1 MTTIDTTVEKDLKD
15 LKDAVST
22 VVKANNAWLS
32 ALESFFEG
40 IVDTTKQFLKDQ
52 LPAAFQGE
60 LPQGPIDADQFVRA
74 VLDDVRFVKS
84 TDKRLEAKSLQADS
98 TPESLGRAVVEAEAY
113 LILTNEAFTN
123 LINLSNDI
131 VGITSSPNPP
141 DKNFDKLKAKI
152 GQLASDADSGRGKL
166 NGQVSSL
173 LNKVASK
180 EVASPPTEPTGA
192 DLLLGRKLNPCSEL
206 FLGLIPP
213 GSKDFTR
220 TLALLEGQRLTLS
233 DSQIKGLTNSW
244 GKAVTSFVQ
253 KPSPQA
259 QKVQDLESQEFTNL
273 DTITDFL
280 CVHSALETLY
290 DRLETRVIRTDEDI
304 LSPDI

>member
-1 MTTIDTTVEKDLKD
+1 MTTIDTTAVENDLNKLKD
-15 LKDAVST
+15 GVSA

-40 IVDTTKQFLKDQ
+40 IVDSTKQFIKAQ
-52 LPAAFQGE
+52 LAVAFQGE
-60 LPQGPIDADQFVRA
+60 LPQGANDPNEAVRA
-74 VLDDVRFVKS
+74 VLDDIRFVKS
-84 TDKRLEAKSLQADS
+84 TDKRLEARILQADS

-113 LILTNEAFTN
+113 LILTHEAFTN
-123 LINLSNDI
+123 LYTLSDRI
-131 VGITSSPNPP
+131 VTGSP
-141 DKNFDKLKAKI
+141 DKNFDKLKNRIK
-152 GQLASDADSGRGKL
+152 QPYVDANSHRNDL
-166 NGQVSSL
+166 NTQISTL
-173 LNKVASK
+173 LQSAAGSTTVVAL
-180 EVASPPTEPTGA
+180 PPAEPTGA
-192 DLLLGRKLNPCSEL
+192 DLLLGRKLNPCSEF
-206 FLGLIPP
+206 FLGLIPA

-253 KPSPQA
+253 KPLPQA
-259 QKVQDLESQEFTNL
+259 RSVQDLEGQEFTSL
-273 DTITDFL
+273 DSIANFL

-290 DRLETRVIRTDEDI
+290 DRLETRVTRIDEDI